1 MSQRHFPTPFA
12 DLESFAAWALAT
24 ETQRARKRR
33 DSTMAEIQTFYDA
46 ILPRMD
52 AILDYLNQLPLDNMP
67 EESQCLLYLTLAL
80 AEVAPA
86 VELFNQP
93 LVTDGYDPERFIP
106 QQGQ

>member
-1 MSQRHFPTPFA
+1 MSQRQFPEPFA
-12 DLESFAAWALAT
+12 DLESLAAWALAT

-33 DSTMAEIQTFYDA
+33 DSTIAEIRAFYDA
-46 ILPRMD
+46 ILPRME
-52 AILDYLNQLPLDNMP
+52 AIIDYLNRLPLDDMP
-67 EESQCLLYLTLAL
+67 DDAQRLLHLTLAL

-106 QQGQ
+106 AQGQ

>member
-1 MSQRHFPTPFA
+1 MSQRQFPEAFA
-12 DLESFAAWALAT
+12 DLESIAAWSLAT
-24 ETQRARKRR
+24 EGQRARKRR
-33 DSTMAEIQTFYDA
+33 DSTIEEIRAFYNT

-52 AILDYLNQLPLDNMP
+52 AIIEYLNPLPLDNMP
-67 EESQCLLYLTLAL
+67 DDAQRLLNLTLSL

-106 QQGQ
+106 AAGQ

>member
-1 MSQRHFPTPFA
+1 MSQRPFPVPFV
-12 DLESFAAWALAT
+12 DLEPFAAWALAT
-24 ETQRARKRR
+24 EGQRARKRR
-33 DSTMAEIQTFYDA
+33 DSTMVEIQTFYDA

-52 AILDYLNQLPLDNMP
+52 AILDHLNQLPLDNMP
-67 EESQCLLYLTLAL
+67 EESQRLLHLTLAL